1 MLAHLIRPTGSQPNK
16 FVRRIR
22 PILRLRFPRHS
33 GSSLYS
39 AVAIHAAQNSVKRGR
54 SRKMPSAPA
63 RNQMLRQRVFHQRWQ
78 GVGHHDF
85 NHFKTNRARNV
96 PRIRA
101 FLRGRWRGNRRR
113 SRRKADSWR
122 RWKSP
127 RQSTPCRF
135 QPLNAVQVQGANNHL
150 LAEPATEVIE
160 SVTISAI
167 NKPTAK

>member
-1 MLAHLIRPTGSQPNK
+1 MPERRL
-16 FVRRIR
+16 RRIR

-33 GSSLYS
+33 RASLYS
-39 AVAIHAAQNSVKRGR
+39 AVAIHAAQNSVKRAK

-63 RNQMLRQRVFHQRWQ
+63 RNQMLRQRGISQRWQ

-85 NHFKTNRARNV
+85 NHFKTNSSRNV

-101 FLRGRWRGNRRR
+101 FLRGRWRGNRQK

-127 RQSTPCRF
+127 GQSIATRF

-150 LAEPATEVIE
+150 LRQPATEVIE

-167 NKPTAK
+167 NKPISK